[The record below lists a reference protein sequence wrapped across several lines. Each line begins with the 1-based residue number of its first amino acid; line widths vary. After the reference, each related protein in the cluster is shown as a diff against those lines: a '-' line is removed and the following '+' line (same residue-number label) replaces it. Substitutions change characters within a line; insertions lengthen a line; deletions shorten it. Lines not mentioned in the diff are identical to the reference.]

1 MYGRQTESVKPLL
14 NILDI
19 VTVDN
24 IYCLEVLKFSHSWHK
39 GLLPEVFDGMFQYT
53 GNILSYNVRYTA
65 KQNFY
70 KVRVKTNAGKQ

>member
-1 MYGRQTESVKPLL
+1 MLECMVDKRSVKPLL

-39 GLLPEVFDGMFQYT
+39 GLLPEVP
-53 GNILSYNVRYTA
+53 
-65 KQNFY
+65 
-70 KVRVKTNAGKQ
+70 